1 MITRYVFETEEDWKE
16 KRNWVFTAS
25 EINRLMAS
33 VSRVMT
39 ENELIIHKKN
49 NPKSRTTTIVDPT
62 LLAEG
67 ALTYIIE
74 KISAYYDEPKF
85 VYKSFEMEHGTI
97 TEPEAALT
105 LCEILNLNPASDE
118 VIYTSHNGTV
128 FYSDEVI
135 GGTPDLIFPY
145 IKAIAEIKCPNSQ
158 THLANK
164 LFLTAENFEQKYPI
178 YYDQI
183 QTNLYLTESNL
194 CYFFSF
200 DPRFKKEYL
209 RTHLIEIKR
218 NEERINAIIAK
229 SKIAFDYKN
238 QLIEQLENTNKNK

>member
-25 EINRLMAS
+25 EINRLMAEP
-33 VSRVMT
+33 T
-39 ENELIIHKKN
+39 KKA
-49 NPKSRTTTIVDPT
+49 KEAGQ
-62 LLAEG
+62 LLSDG
-67 ALTYIIE
+67 AMTYIIE

-85 VYKSFEMEHGTI
+85 VYKTIEMEHGTN

-105 LCEILNLNPASDE
+105 LCEILGLNPASNE

-128 FYSDEVI
+128 FFSDEVI
-135 GGTPDLIFPY
+135 GGTPDMIFPKL
-145 IKAIAEIKCPNSQ
+145 KAISEIKCPNPQ

-183 QTNLYLTESNL
+183 QTNLYLTESEF
-194 CYFFSF
+194 CYFFSY

-209 RTHLIEIKR
+209 RTHLIKIER
-218 NEERINAIIAK
+218 NQDRINAILAK
-229 SKIAFDYKN
+229 SKVAFDYKN
-238 QLIEQLENTNKNK
+238 QLIEQLEKTNLNKQL